1 MPEHRC
7 AQNADHFA
15 HNSPF
20 SAFFT
25 KVVCVLGAAPPQVAA
40 SLPSIGGITPSKPQL
55 EQLAAQI
62 TPSIGGNCTIRGTT
76 RRRHAVAVRLM
87 VQNPHQCRRIER
99 SLRAGRHPRA
109 PTTAQANETL
119 TTCPH
124 TGQGTSQP
132 STPAQALTE
141 KSASPVGYRASVR
154 VVAHKHFVLKEGHLC
169 CFGSAGRCG
178 GASRP

>member
-7 AQNADHFA
+7 TQNADHFA

-40 SLPSIGGITPSKPQL
+40 SLPSIGG
-55 EQLAAQI
+55 
-62 TPSIGGNCTIRGTT
+62 NCTIRSTT

-87 VQNPHQCRRIER
+87 MQNPHQCRRIER
-99 SLRAGRHPRA
+99 SSLAGRHPRA

-119 TTCPH
+119 TTRSH

-154 VVAHKHFVLKEGHLC
+154 VVAHKHLVLKEGHLC
-169 CFGSAGRCG
+169 CLGSAGRCG